1 MWVVT
6 YAMRNLQG
14 MVVYFKACLYQIC
27 TLKHFVKFE
36 KKIYVINPVF
46 WNQHG
51 V

>member
-36 KKIYVINPVF
+36 IEIVVKHHVGSKK
-46 WNQHG
+46 QDL
-51 V
+51 